1 MLRVCQGRSP
11 MCLAVERSL
20 RETEHELAVSG
31 AASSSGE
38 EEEEDASFAR
48 EESS

>member
-1 MLRVCQGRSP
+1 

-31 AASSSGE
+31 AASSNAGNASSSGE